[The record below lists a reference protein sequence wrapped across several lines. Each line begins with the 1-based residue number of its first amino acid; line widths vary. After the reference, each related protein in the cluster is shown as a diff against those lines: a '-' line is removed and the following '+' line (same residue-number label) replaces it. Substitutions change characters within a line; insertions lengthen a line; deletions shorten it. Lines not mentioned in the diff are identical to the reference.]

1 VIRLVWYVMVAIRGH
16 VLDVIFML
24 GLDGVRFST
33 TFPLHSWCLV

>member
-16 VLDVIFML
+16 VLDAIVIL
-24 GLDGVRFST
+24 GLDRVWFSS